1 MRGGGGWLGRRRRWV
16 ELGNVGEV
24 EGVWARLLLLLLRE
38 EEEALPAGGEIG
50 HWADGKMSQQ

>member
-1 MRGGGGWLGRRRRWV
+1 M